1 MKKVLLA
8 LCAAVL
14 FVTACGPDDP
24 KEILPSNVQLDKQ
37 AIGLVEGDS
46 YTLKAIVNP
55 SEAANKELTWSS
67 SADAVATV
75 DQTGKVVAVGEG
87 TATITAT
94 CKAATS
100 VKATCEVTVT
110 KKAIPVTAVDLSEES
125 LSMKPGETQTV
136 EAVITPKDA
145 TDHDVTWTSDNP
157 EVASV
162 DANGVITAIK
172 GGVANITATVG
183 GITSDALVVVVIEP
197 QPMILRYPYC
207 LVRAGNGITQEVWYG
222 TNWKDKDKDNLP
234 VLTWTSSN
242 EAVAV
247 PESGNTFRAIGPGNA
262 TMTGVDASG
271 SSISFVMSVEDP
283 ADVPYDDYLPG
294 IALVNCHDA
303 SAKWTCTNGEY
314 ALTDGYVDGTQC
326 MGATVDGYK
335 IAEVFFAKRMD
346 VSSIQNPALFIRMYI
361 DDISKF
367 ITMDTGMHGEPI
379 IEIRSTDALGTYE
392 EVNTRVFW
400 SLTDIFTNMDDAT
413 ENAKQTLHSG
423 WNNIVLPFDR
433 AQQWGFNED
442 YNITNLTY
450 FRFHQMYKKGN
461 VYVPDFK
468 PTNFKFDQ
476 IRIIDWTEFDNCD
489 NFKMW
494 RDRPAQQN
502 QYSYLDDTEG
512 KAEGRSCIACKDVLM
527 NGISSYRLEMWP
539 GLEWAMPAVNNPEDL
554 AFQCQLYLDDPEN
567 FAKYWN
573 FDFEIASEFTPDDN
587 GFDLGFGPSGLPW
600 PEGTAF
606 KQGWNTI
613 KFNFAD
619 YMTQP
624 DDTGT
629 RTYKYWGGAEFDARK
644 FTYFRLVF
652 TPIDQP
658 NAEVKYHTF
667 KIDDIRIVRK

>member
-8 LCAAVL
+8 LFAAVL
-14 FVTACGPDDP
+14 FLTACEP
-24 KEILPSNVQLDKQ
+24 KEILPSGIQLDKQ
-37 AIGLVEGDS
+37 AIALVEGDS
-46 YTLKAIVNP
+46 YTLKALVNP
-55 SEAANKELTWSS
+55 SDAANKELTWSS

-125 LSMKPGETQTV
+125 LTMKPGDTQSV

-157 EVASV
+157 DVASV
-162 DANGVITAIK
+162 DANGVITASK

-183 GITSDALVVVVIEP
+183 GVTSDALVVVVIEP

-303 SAKWTCTNGEY
+303 SAKWYCTKGEY
-314 ALTDGYVDGTQC
+314 ALTDGYVEGTQC
-326 MGATVDGYK
+326 MGATANGYK
-335 IAEVFFAKRMD
+335 IAEVYFPKRMD
-346 VSSIQNPALFIRMYI
+346 VSSIKNPALFIRMYI
-361 DDISKF
+361 EDIDKVVKKDS
-367 ITMDTGMHGEPI
+367 GPHGEPI
-379 IEIRSTDALGTYE
+379 VEIRSTDKLGEYE
-392 EVNTRVFW
+392 ETNKRIFW
-400 SLTDIFTNMDDAT
+400 SLTDIFTNMEDAT

-433 AQQWGFNED
+433 PTYSYFIEHPDDEDFN
-442 YNITNLTY
+442 IKNLTY
-450 FRFHQMYKKGN
+450 FRIHLMYPPF
-461 VYVPDFK
+461 VPADSFQ
-468 PTNFKFDQ
+468 PIEYRFDQ

-502 QYSYLDDTEG
+502 QYSYKDDTEG
-512 KAEGRSCIACKDVLM
+512 KAEGRSCVACEKVLM
-527 NGISSYRLEMWP
+527 DGISSYRLEMWP
-539 GLEWAMPAVNNPEDL
+539 GLEYAMPAVYEPKDL
-554 AFQCQLYLDDPEN
+554 AIAFKFWIDEPEFLVTHFQFNVEL
-567 FAKYWN
+567 
-573 FDFEIASEFTPDDN
+573 ASEFTPDDN
-587 GFDLGFGPSGLPW
+587 GFDFAYGNQGDPW
-600 PEGTAF
+600 PVELKA
-606 KQGWNTI
+606 GWNDL
-613 KFNFAD
+613 KFNFED
-619 YMTQP
+619 VMGSLKGDNWDP
-624 DDTGT
+624 
-629 RTYKYWGGAEFDARK
+629 RK
-644 FTYFRLVF
+644 ITYFRLIL
-652 TPIDQP
+652 TNIDEKK
-658 NAEVKYHTF
+658 ATIKHHTF
-667 KIDDIRIVRK
+667 KIDDIRIVKK